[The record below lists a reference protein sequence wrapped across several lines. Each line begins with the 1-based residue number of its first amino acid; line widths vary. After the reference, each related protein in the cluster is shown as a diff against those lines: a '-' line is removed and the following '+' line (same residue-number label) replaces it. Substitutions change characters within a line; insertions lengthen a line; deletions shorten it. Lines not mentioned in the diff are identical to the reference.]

1 MGSFAPYLITL
12 GRLLLA
18 PVFIQ
23 SGLSKIFDYAG
34 TQSLMEAHGLP
45 GLLLV
50 PTIAVEVLGG
60 LGVLLG
66 SARAGRRWR
75 SVAFASWPLSS
86 SIWIPAIRRKWCS
99 SWRISAWPAVS
110 SCWQAPAP
118 ARLLST
124 IGGARGETLAL
135 IAAQLYN
142 GVLRRRID
150 ADLPLNSMGRVIAA
164 ELDERPDSSEK
175 RQKIATDNGMPAAA
189 SSAAIKQPA
198 APPASQPPSVAT
210 WNRNAQAER
219 LAWV

>member
-66 SARAGRRWR
+66 LGTRW
-75 SVAFASWPLSS
+75 AA
-86 SIWIPAIRRKWCS
+86 
-99 SWRISAWPAVS
+99 
-110 SCWQAPAP
+110 
-118 ARLLST
+118 
-124 IGGARGETLAL
+124 LAL
-135 IAAQLYN
+135 GGFCVMAAFVFHLDPGDRAQMVQFLEN
-142 GVLRRRID
+142 ICMAGGLFVLAGAGPSALALDNWRR
-150 ADLPLNSMGRVIAA
+150 
-164 ELDERPDSSEK
+164 
-175 RQKIATDNGMPAAA
+175 
-189 SSAAIKQPA
+189 
-198 APPASQPPSVAT
+198 
-210 WNRNAQAER
+210 
-219 LAWV
+219 